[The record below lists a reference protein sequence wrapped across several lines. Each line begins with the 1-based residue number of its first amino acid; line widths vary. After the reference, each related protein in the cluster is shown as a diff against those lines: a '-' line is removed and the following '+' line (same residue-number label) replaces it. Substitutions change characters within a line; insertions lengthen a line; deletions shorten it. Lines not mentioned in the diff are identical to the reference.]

1 MWMFGLKK
9 RNSMKRTIFLLIFFA
24 VFVLPFSVACGGED
38 DVPQQE
44 QPTTP
49 DTPDDSDDSENPGT
63 PSSGNRKILVAY
75 FSRAN
80 HVPDGTDAVSGATNK
95 ARNTQ
100 TVAMELAELTGGDL
114 FEVVPE
120 RNYPVSHTECSQIA
134 LQEYEADA
142 RPALTTHVE
151 HMEDYEIIYIGFP
164 IWRYCEPMA
173 IRTFLEE
180 YDFAGKTIRPFCT
193 SMAVSIDDAQANIA
207 RLCPD
212 AAVKDGLR
220 ISYNIPDNIEEILSD
235 WIGI

>member
-1 MWMFGLKK
+1 MKK
-9 RNSMKRTIFLLIFFA
+9 LVIIPFILAVALMMPSFA
-24 VFVLPFSVACGGED
+24 ACGD
-38 DVPQQE
+38 DEEPQRQE
-44 QPTTP
+44 QTDAPGTP
-49 DTPDDSDDSENPGT
+49 DSDNSDDSDNSNVPPTNG
-63 PSSGNRKILVAY
+63 GKVLVAY

-100 TVAMELAELTGGDL
+100 TVAMELAQLTDGDL
-114 FEVVPE
+114 FEIVPE
-120 RNYPVSHTECSQIA
+120 RDYPVSHTECSQIA

-151 HMEDYEIIYIGFP
+151 NMEDYDVIYIGFP

-180 YDFAGKTIRPFCT
+180 YDFAGKTICPFCT
-193 SMAVSIDDAQANIA
+193 SMAVSIDDARSNII

-212 AAVKDGLR
+212 ATVTNGLR
-220 ISYNIPDNIEEILSD
+220 ISYNIPDNISDILSD
-235 WIGI
+235 WIGIE

>member
-1 MWMFGLKK
+1 MWMSGLKK
-9 RNSMKRTIFLLIFFA
+9 RNSMKRILFYAMLLAAAFM
-24 VFVLPFSVACGGED
+24 LPFATACGEGEEA
-38 DVPQQE
+38 PQQE
-44 QPTTP
+44 CP
-49 DTPDDSDDSENPGT
+49 DSPAT
-63 PSSGNRKILVAY
+63 GNSKVLVAY

-100 TVAMELAELTGGDL
+100 TVAMELSRLTGGEL
-114 FEVVPE
+114 FEIVPE
-120 RNYPVSHTECSQIA
+120 RDYPVSHTACSEIA
-134 LQEYEADA
+134 LQEYDTDA

-151 HMEDYEIIYIGFP
+151 NMKDYGIVYIGFP

-193 SMAVSIDDAQANIA
+193 SMGVGIADAQANIA

-212 AAVKDGLR
+212 ATVADGLR
-220 ISYNIPDNIEEILSD
+220 ISYNIPNNLEELLSE
-235 WIGI
+235 WIGIE

>member
-1 MWMFGLKK
+1 
-9 RNSMKRTIFLLIFFA
+9 MKTRMIILTMLMAAFMMSFA
-24 VFVLPFSVACGGED
+24 SCGEN
-38 DVPQQE
+38 DVPPQQE
-44 QPTTP
+44 QPVTPESPDEPENP
-49 DTPDDSDDSENPGT
+49 DTPSNG
-63 PSSGNRKILVAY
+63 KVLVAY

-80 HVPDGTDAVSGATNK
+80 HVPEGTDAVSGATNK

-100 TVAMELAELTGGDL
+100 TVAMELASLTDGDL
-114 FEVVPE
+114 FEIIPE
-120 RNYPVSHTECSQIA
+120 RDYPVSHTECSQIA

-151 HMEDYEIIYIGFP
+151 NMEDYEIIYIGFP

-212 AAVKDGLR
+212 ATVEKGLR
-220 ISYNIPDNIEEILSD
+220 ISYNIPGNIEEILSD
-235 WIGI
+235 WLGLE